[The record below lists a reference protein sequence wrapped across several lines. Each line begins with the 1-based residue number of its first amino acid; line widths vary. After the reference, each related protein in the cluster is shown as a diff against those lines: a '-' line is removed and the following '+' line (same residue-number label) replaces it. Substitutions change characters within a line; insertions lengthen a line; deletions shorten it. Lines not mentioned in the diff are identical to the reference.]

1 MVKTIGREETNS
13 ELKEKSFRTEKDS
26 FSYKNISKVK
36 DYLDPQ
42 VFSALFLMMLWKL
55 RCSYL
60 IDGLYFGTSTDC
72 TVGM

>member
-42 VFSALFLMMLWKL
+42 VFSALFLMML
-55 RCSYL
+55 
-60 IDGLYFGTSTDC
+60 
-72 TVGM
+72 